1 MCNNNKPKKEN
12 TKKNITTFLDVI
24 PLDISTYIWKNYFT
38 YYVLDEIKTRN
49 PEYLWIN
56 PSKNLCN
63 LCNDIGCLQSGE
75 NIDNLVFTLFNVN
88 LCDLSQN
95 IGAEHNCEE
104 ENCETFENFTL
115 NKNKKI
121 NCGNC
126 KDYGF
131 PCLNCGTYFSK
142 NIGFIGMWNCN
153 DLRSTDFK
161 RIHMLL
167 KEDYMENGKFDQKSF
182 EYDALRNI
190 DDAYYPEN

>member
-1 MCNNNKPKKEN
+1 MCNNNILKKEN

-24 PLDISTYIWKNYFT
+24 PLDISTYIWKIYFT

-49 PEYLWIN
+49 PEDLWIN

-63 LCNDIGCLQSGE
+63 LCNDIGCLQAGE
-75 NIDNLVFTLFNVN
+75 NIDNLVFSLFNVN
-88 LCDLSQN
+88 ICDL
-95 IGAEHNCEE
+95 CENKNHDCIQ
-104 ENCETFENFTL
+104 ENCATFETFTL

-121 NCGNC
+121 NCRNC
-126 KDYGF
+126 MDFGF
-131 PCLNCGTYFSK
+131 PCLNCGLYFSES
-142 NIGFIGMWNCN
+142 IGFVGMWNCE
-153 DLRSTDFK
+153 DMRYTKFK

-182 EYDALRNI
+182 EYDALQNI